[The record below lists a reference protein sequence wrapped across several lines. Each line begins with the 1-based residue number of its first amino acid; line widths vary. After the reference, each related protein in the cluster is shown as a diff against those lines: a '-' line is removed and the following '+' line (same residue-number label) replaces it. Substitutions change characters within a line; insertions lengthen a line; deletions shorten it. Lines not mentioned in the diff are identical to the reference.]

1 MNPVR
6 VAVLLTAF
14 NGARWL
20 DEQIQS
26 ILDQDNVSVTVFI
39 SVDRSTDG
47 SEKLVDELAAK
58 DQRIQ
63 VLPHGLRFGGA
74 ASNFLR
80 LFREVDF
87 STFDYISL
95 SDQDDIWDA
104 NKLKVATE
112 LIQSK
117 NAGAYSS
124 NALAFWENGK
134 TALIRKSQPQVEWDY
149 FFEAAGP
156 GCTYVLTKKLA
167 LAIQELLKLKPELS
181 KQVGLHDWFIYAFAR
196 VNHFKWVIDDH
207 ALIAYRQHQSNE
219 VGINSGC
226 KAFARRF
233 EKVSSGWALRQA
245 ILLSN
250 LLDQGNTAFVK
261 TWSSGRSLGL
271 LKLSWHS
278 WQCRRRVRD
287 KFFFFFSCLYMA
299 LIGGIRP

>member
-14 NGARWL
+14 NGVRWL

-26 ILDQDNVSVTVFI
+26 ILEQANMNVTIFI
-39 SVDRSTDG
+39 SVDRSIDG
-47 SEKLVDELAAK
+47 SEQLVDELSTK

-63 VLPHGLRFGGA
+63 VLPHGFRFGGA
-74 ASNFLR
+74 ASNFFR

-112 LIQSK
+112 MIQSE
-117 NAGAYSS
+117 NAEAYSS

-134 TALIRKSQPQVEWDY
+134 TALIRKSQAQVKWDY

-156 GCTYVLTKKLA
+156 GCTYILTQKLA
-167 LAIQELLKLKPELS
+167 LAIQKILNKKPELS

-207 ALIAYRQHQSNE
+207 ALISYRQHQSNE
-219 VGINSGC
+219 VGINSGW
-226 KAFARRF
+226 KAFMRRF

-245 ILLSN
+245 ILLTK
-250 LLDQGNTAFVK
+250 LLDQGNTPFVK
-261 TWSSGRSLGL
+261 IWSSGSSFGL
-271 LKLSWHS
+271 LQLSLYS

-299 LIGGIRP
+299 LIGGVRP